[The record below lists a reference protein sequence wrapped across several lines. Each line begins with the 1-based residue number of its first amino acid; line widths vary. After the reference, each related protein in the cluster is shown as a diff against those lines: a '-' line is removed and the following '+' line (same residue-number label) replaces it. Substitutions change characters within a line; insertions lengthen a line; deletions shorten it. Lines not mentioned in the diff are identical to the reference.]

1 MAEWSVTRDQVTII
15 GEIWYKDSKL
25 GTFLNII
32 FLVSVK
38 RRMDDGGMVGWCDIS
53 ILILLLFCFIFET

>member
-1 MAEWSVTRDQVTII
+1 MALWSVILGRVQVTII
-15 GEIWYKDSKL
+15 GVIWYKDSKL

-38 RRMDDGGMVGWCDIS
+38 RRMDDGGMVVCGVVV
-53 ILILLLFCFIFET
+53 